1 MKIKTKEEKQ
11 MINLYKYLLSFINL
25 SGISLE
31 IDYILCGGVFLC
43 WFINGLI
50 WFVLVSLITK
60 ILTKKTIFYW
70 INKMI

>member
-1 MKIKTKEEKQ
+1 

-70 INKMI
+70 INKMVKSL

>member
-1 MKIKTKEEKQ
+1 

>member
-1 MKIKTKEEKQ
+1 

-50 WFVLVSLITK
+50 WFVLVSLINK
-60 ILTKKTIFYW
+60 KKKKKTIFYW